1 MGIKSITHTQTTG
14 STTSTPTTA
23 TTITSTVIPPTAAL
37 STPLRRIST
46 HNDVPPRTSARL
58 SSRSTTPASSKRDPP
73 PIPAR
78 LKPPPRRTL
87 STCATTTSPSNLT
100 YHIAASYSPKQ
111 KPYEPAAMSFNFN
124 PYNRVKIEVGGA
136 RNYEER
142 KKARPD
148 TGQDAFFVSRIG
160 GSGGVAMGVADGV
173 GGYSH
178 YGIDSADFSHTLC
191 ENMALLA
198 HNYTKPGGNLHPRT
212 LLHNGYQ
219 LLLELKDVKG
229 GASTACVGTI
239 RPDGVLMV
247 ANLGDSGFLI
257 LRHGKVHYFSTPQT
271 HAFNTPYQLSVVPP
285 EVLDQS
291 RLFGGD
297 FLCDL
302 PKDAQVTSHN
312 LENGDVVVFATD
324 GVWDNLFPSQV
335 LQIVCQEMLGAGGWN
350 LGPPNNN
357 TDTNTTS
364 TTTTT
369 TSPTLKPGEQSIIAK
384 AIAGKAK
391 SASLNRHV
399 DGPFAKE
406 VRRVLPGEEFRGGKR
421 DDICVVVGVVV
432 GEV

>member
-1 MGIKSITHTQTTG
+1 
-14 STTSTPTTA
+14 
-23 TTITSTVIPPTAAL
+23 
-37 STPLRRIST
+37 
-46 HNDVPPRTSARL
+46 
-58 SSRSTTPASSKRDPP
+58 
-73 PIPAR
+73 
-78 LKPPPRRTL
+78 
-87 STCATTTSPSNLT
+87 
-100 YHIAASYSPKQ
+100 
-111 KPYEPAAMSFNFN
+111 MSFNFN
-124 PYNRVKIEVGGA
+124 PYNRVKIEGNSHGAESDGAVGGA
-136 RNYEER
+136 RNFEER

-198 HNYTKPGGNLHPRT
+198 RSYTKPVHPRT

-219 LLLELKDVKG
+219 LLLERSDVRG

-257 LRHGKVHYFSTPQT
+257 LRHGKVHYVSTPQT

-285 EVLDQS
+285 EILDQS

-335 LQIVCQEMLGAGGWN
+335 LQIVCQEMLGAGGWI
-350 LGPPNNN
+350 LAPPNNN

-364 TTTTT
+364 TTSTTA
-369 TSPTLKPGEQSIIAK
+369 TSPTPKPGEPVDEGYVSATSTPPPSPPLPSQSQSAPGVGYIQPSPTLYKYTQPQDGTGLQSIIAK

-421 DDICVVVGVVV
+421 DDICAVVGVVV
-432 GEV
+432 GEA